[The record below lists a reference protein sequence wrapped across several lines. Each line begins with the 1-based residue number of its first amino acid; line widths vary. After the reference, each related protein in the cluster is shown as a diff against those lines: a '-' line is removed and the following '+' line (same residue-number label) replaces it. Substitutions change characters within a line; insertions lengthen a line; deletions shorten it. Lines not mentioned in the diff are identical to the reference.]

1 MDQLYVPPKPIGIRK
16 AAVEEFAPQVAEK
29 LNFKPADDMFS
40 LVDRLGGKVLTGS
53 TGLEDKE
60 SGSMIARSISD
71 FTIYL
76 SPLTSLE
83 RDRFTIAHELGHL
96 LLHLPTLK
104 AENPSVVMRAT
115 RYIDNGDAAQQR
127 AEWEA
132 NWFAASL
139 LMPAREFKR
148 LYPYGVVHLQ
158 NAFNVSLAA
167 VRSRIK
173 SLGLAEI

>member
-16 AAVEEFAPQVAEK
+16 AVVESFAPQVAEK
-29 LNFKPADDMFS
+29 LDFRPAGDMFS
-40 LVDRLGGKVLTGS
+40 LVDHLGGKILTGS
-53 TGLEDKE
+53 TGLEDRE

-96 LLHLPTLK
+96 LLHLPKLK
-104 AENPSVVMRAT
+104 AENPSAIMRAT
-115 RYIDNGDAAQQR
+115 RYIDNGDATQQR

-132 NWFAASL
+132 NWFAAAL
-139 LMPAREFKR
+139 LMPEKEFKR
-148 LYPYGVVHLQ
+148 HHSRGEVFLQ
-158 NAFNVSLAA
+158 NIFNVSLAA
-167 VRSRIK
+167 VRSRTK
-173 SLGLAEI
+173 SLGLSEI